1 MVWWL
6 PKEVQALRSERVVE
20 AALFSAGRPLKVAE
34 IQEATGISKDTIR
47 KALKKLIK
55 EYSDKDT
62 AIEIA
67 KVSGKYVM
75 QLRENY
81 SSPAE
86 MLAKMEVPKKYL
98 KTASLIAYH
107 QPIKQSDLVEMIG
120 SKGYEHVKAL
130 HGLGLI
136 SLKPYGATKKIR
148 TTKKFLEYFG
158 IDAKRPEEIKKWLAE
173 RIGAK

>member
-1 MVWWL
+1 M
-6 PKEVQALRSERVVE
+6 KSERVVE
-20 AALFSAGRPLKVAE
+20 AALFSAGRPLKVSE
-34 IQEATGISKDTIR
+34 IQEATGISGDTVR
-47 KALKKLIK
+47 KALKNLIR
-55 EYSDKDT
+55 EYAGKDT
-62 AIEIA
+62 AMEIA

-75 QLRENY
+75 QLKEDY
-81 SSPAE
+81 ASPAE
-86 MLAKMEVPKKYL
+86 MLAKTEVPKKYL

-148 TTKKFLEYFG
+148 TTRKFLEYFG
-158 IDAKRPEEIKKWLAE
+158 IDAKKPEEIKKFLAE
-173 RIGAK
+173 KIGAK

>member
-1 MVWWL
+1 M
-6 PKEVQALRSERVVE
+6 KSERIVE

-34 IQEATGISKDTIR
+34 IEKATDMGKDTIR
-47 KALKKLIK
+47 KALKRLIK
-55 EYSDKDT
+55 EYEERDS

-75 QLRENY
+75 QLREDFA
-81 SSPAE
+81 SPAQ
-86 MLAKMEVPKKYL
+86 MLAKTEVPKKYL

-107 QPIKQSDLVEMIG
+107 QPIKQSDLVEMVG
-120 SKGYEHVKAL
+120 PKGYEHVKAL
-130 HGLGLI
+130 RELGLI
-136 SLKPYGATKKIR
+136 AAKPYGATKILK
-148 TTKKFLEYFG
+148 TTTKFLEHFG

>member
-1 MVWWL
+1 L
-6 PKEVQALRSERVVE
+6 KSERVVE
-20 AALFSAGRPLKVAE
+20 AALFSAGRPLKVSE
-34 IQEATGISKDTIR
+34 IESATGIGSDTIR

-55 EYSDKDT
+55 DYKGKDT

-75 QLRENY
+75 QLKESY
-81 SSPAE
+81 SHPVE
-86 MLAKMEVPKKYL
+86 MLAKTKVPKKYL

-107 QPIKQSDLVEMIG
+107 QPIKQSDLIEMVG

-130 HGLGLI
+130 HSLGLI

-158 IDAKRPEEIKKWLAE
+158 IDAKRPQEIRELLAE

>member
-1 MVWWL
+1 M
-6 PKEVQALRSERVVE
+6 KSERVVE
-20 AALFSAGRPLKVAE
+20 AALFSAGRPLRVSE
-34 IQEATGISKDTIR
+34 IESATGISSETIR

-55 EYSDKDT
+55 DYTAKDT

-75 QLRENY
+75 QLKESY
-81 SSPAE
+81 SSPVE
-86 MLAKMEVPKKYL
+86 MLAKTKVPKKYL

-107 QPIKQSDLVEMIG
+107 QPIKQSDLIEMVG

-158 IDAKRPEEIKKWLAE
+158 IDAKRPQEIKELLAE

>member
-1 MVWWL
+1 ML
-6 PKEVQALRSERVVE
+6 REVQALKSERVVE
-20 AALFSAGRPLKVAE
+20 AALFSAGRPLKVSE
-34 IQEATGISKDTIR
+34 IEQATGIGKDTIR

-55 EYSDKDT
+55 EYADKDT

-75 QLRENY
+75 QLKENY

-86 MLAKMEVPKKYL
+86 MLAKTEVPKKYL

-107 QPIKQSDLVEMIG
+107 QPIKQSDLIEMVG

-136 SLKPYGATKKIR
+136 SAKPYGATKNLR

-158 IDAKRPEEIKKWLAE
+158 IDAKKPDEIKKWLAE
-173 RIGAK
+173 KIRSK